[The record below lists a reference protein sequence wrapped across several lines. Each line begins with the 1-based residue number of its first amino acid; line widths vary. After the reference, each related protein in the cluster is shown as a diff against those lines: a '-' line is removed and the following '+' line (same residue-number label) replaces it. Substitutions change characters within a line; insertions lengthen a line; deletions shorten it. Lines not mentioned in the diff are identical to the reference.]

1 MWAFI
6 PNHIHCESVS
16 INITYADHGIIKT
29 EVFGK
34 DDVMVTLSLANES
47 SYNVRVIPYLPFVFL
62 ESASIQ
68 LRVPYNTPYNVSVL
82 SIDLCGQNSVF
93 EIYYGELKNF
103 MLVES

>member
-1 MWAFI
+1 M
-6 PNHIHCESVS
+6 
-16 INITYADHGIIKT
+16 
-29 EVFGK
+29 FGT
-34 DDVMVTLSLANES
+34 DDVTLTLSWANES

-68 LRVPYNTPYNVSVL
+68 VRVPYNTLYNVSVL

-103 MLVES
+103 ILVES